1 MIRYNRRCKEIK
13 AVDIQW
19 DVQDDD
25 ELTAAEISAILERLP
40 TEIDLPD
47 GMEDEDEIGDYLS
60 DMTGFCHFG
69 FDLEK

>member
-1 MIRYNRRCKEIK
+1 MK

-25 ELTAAEISAILERLP
+25 ELTAAEISTILEKLP

-60 DMTGFCHFG
+60 DMTGFCHFW

>member
-1 MIRYNRRCKEIK
+1 MK
-13 AVDIQW
+13 AINIQW

>member
-1 MIRYNRRCKEIK
+1 MK

-25 ELTAAEISAILERLP
+25 ELTAAEISAILEKLP